1 MNQEISPL
9 SPYVLLMG
17 YIYKSPWMEGGTW
30 ILHSKEAE
38 AILNGLLGS
47 CEGVKIIYKSRVLNM

>member
-1 MNQEISPL
+1 
-9 SPYVLLMG
+9 
-17 YIYKSPWMEGGTW
+17 MEGGTW

-47 CEGVKIIYKSRVLNM
+47 DEGAKMIYKSRLLNMYTE